1 MFCVP
6 FPPSCG
12 RESRLSLCTRHTR
25 HGIVI
30 PPKRNT
36 ISPTETSKLTYL
48 KCTGGSPRLPKP
60 HSFAQALYYTWDF
73 QAVQILCCEEIC
85 TAHIQPMPNSRLLY
99 QSLTVLENSPKVDI
113 LVSKYR
119 QFFSILDQLTITT
132 ATNNM
137 SKCFIY
143 KNRMP
148 I

>member
-113 LVSKYR
+113 LDLPFGLQV
-119 QFFSILDQLTITT
+119 QTIFQHFGPTD
-132 ATNNM
+132 NN
-137 SKCFIY
+137 
-143 KNRMP
+143 NRNK
-148 I
+148 